1 MEFTYVTL
9 KDIASVTRNQ
19 WADRM
24 QYFKVSA
31 YYETAKFKWDQS
43 D

>member
-1 MEFTYVTL
+1 MGFTYITS

-19 WADRM
+19 WVDRM
-24 QYFKVSA
+24 QNFEVSA